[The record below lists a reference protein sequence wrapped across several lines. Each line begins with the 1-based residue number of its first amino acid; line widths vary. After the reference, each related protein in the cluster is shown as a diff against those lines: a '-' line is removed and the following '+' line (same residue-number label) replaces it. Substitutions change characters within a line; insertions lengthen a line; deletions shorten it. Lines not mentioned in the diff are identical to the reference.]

1 MTSMKKSAI
10 AMYAAVGIIVV
21 AALGWAFSPRPVEVE
36 VASVDRGHFEHAIE
50 EDGRTRLRERYVV
63 SAPVMARLSRIRLR
77 EGDRVEVGDTVAI
90 LTPVMPSLF
99 DDRSQREADAR
110 FRAAQAAVNGASAR
124 VARAK
129 LMQDEARLELHRTE
143 QLALDGF
150 VSPSGLDSARLAL
163 DGLTRELEAALAA
176 REMAVQEREQAQASL
191 QPVGDAVVAGRPLA
205 VRAPVSGLVLRVPI
219 QSETTV
225 TSGTALLEIGDPLRM
240 EVVAQLLTTDAVQAK
255 PGTRASIERWGGP
268 ALEGRVRRVEPA
280 AFTKVSALG
289 IEEQRVNVLV
299 DIHAPPNEWLAMGD
313 GFRVSVR
320 VITVSADGAVT
331 VPVGALFPRGDG
343 GMAVYVLDGNRARL
357 RPVNIVAR
365 NGNVGWVRDGL
376 ALGEQV
382 LVYPPPGVSNGT
394 RVRVRNP

>member
-1 MTSMKKSAI
+1 MTKLGF
-10 AMYAAVGIIVV
+10 AMYTSAGVMTV

-36 VASVDRGHFEHAIE
+36 VAVVHRGPFEQAIE
-50 EDGRTRLRERYVV
+50 EDGWTRLQDRYAV
-63 SAPVMARLSRIRLR
+63 SSPVMARLSRVALR
-77 EGDRVEVGDTVAI
+77 EGDRVRAGDTVAV

-99 DDRSQREADAR
+99 DERSQREADAR

-124 VARAK
+124 VERAK
-129 LMQDEARLELHRTE
+129 VMQDEARLELHRAE

-191 QPVGDAVVAGRPLA
+191 QPVGDAVAGRPLA
-205 VRAPVSGLVLRVPI
+205 VRSPVSGLVLRVPI

-225 TSGTALLEIGDPLRM
+225 APGTVLLEIGDPQRM

-255 PGTRASIERWGGP
+255 PGTRVSIERWGGP
-268 ALEGRVRRVEPA
+268 ALEGRVRRIEPA

-299 DIHAPPNEWLAMGD
+299 DIQTPPSVWMALGD

-320 VITVSADGAVT
+320 VITISTEDAVT
-331 VPVGALFPRGDG
+331 VPVGALFPLSDG
-343 GMAVYVLDGNRARL
+343 GMAVYVLDGRRARL
-357 RPVNIVAR
+357 QRVDIVAS
-365 NGNVGWVRDGL
+365 NGTAGWVRNGVS
-376 ALGEQV
+376 AGAQV
-382 LVYPPPGVSNGT
+382 LVYPPPGVSDGT
-394 RVRVRNP
+394 RVAVRRP

>member
-1 MTSMKKSAI
+1 MKKSAI

-357 RPVNIVAR
+357 RPVDIVAR

-376 ALGEQV
+376 APGEQV

>member
-124 VARAK
+124 VERAK

-357 RPVNIVAR
+357 RPVDIVAR

-376 ALGEQV
+376 APGEQV